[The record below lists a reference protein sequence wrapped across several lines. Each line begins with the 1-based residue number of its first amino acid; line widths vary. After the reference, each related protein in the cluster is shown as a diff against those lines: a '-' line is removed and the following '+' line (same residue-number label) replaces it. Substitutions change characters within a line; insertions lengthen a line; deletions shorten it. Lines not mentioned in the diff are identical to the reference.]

1 MTSFEVGRDPAEDAR
16 IRASAAFHLAFPVR
30 SIQEAKTF
38 YGPDGV
44 LGCIEGRSTDRWV
57 DYNFW
62 GAQLVC
68 HLVEGY
74 DAAAN
79 HNNVDGDPVPV
90 PHFGLAMTFEAFE
103 ALARRVE
110 EKKWP
115 FSLPPHLRFEGKPGE
130 QRVFFIKDPSGNA
143 LEFKAMTTPDNL
155 FARYRA

>member
-1 MTSFEVGRDPAEDAR
+1 MTSFEVGRDPAEDAN

-74 DAAAN
+74 DC
-79 HNNVDGDPVPV
+79 
-90 PHFGLAMTFEAFE
+90 LLYT
-103 ALARRVE
+103 
-110 EKKWP
+110 
-115 FSLPPHLRFEGKPGE
+115 S
-130 QRVFFIKDPSGNA
+130 PSPRDKRQSRMPSSA
-143 LEFKAMTTPDNL
+143 
-155 FARYRA
+155 

>member
-1 MTSFEVGRDPAEDAR
+1 MVRGLQNSVIVKKWGRARGAGNTRAMTSFEVGRDPAEDAK

-74 DAAAN
+74 DAAVN

-90 PHFGLAMTFEAFE
+90 PHFGLAMTLEAFE

-110 EKKWP
+110 EKNVR
-115 FSLPPHLRFEGKPGE
+115 SRLLRT
-130 QRVFFIKDPSGNA
+130 SG
-143 LEFKAMTTPDNL
+143 L
-155 FARYRA
+155 RANRGSRGCSS